1 MLSCR
6 IKSME
11 MGKKTM
17 VEEWEKLKKRNFG
30 ECRPRDTGSVVQHG
44 CPCCVPVLAT
54 LAVLCNTGARVAA
67 PVASK
72 IPSFSYFPLE
82 SDCDVDD

>member
-1 MLSCR
+1 
-6 IKSME
+6 

-17 VEEWEKLKKRNFG
+17 VEEWEKLKIEILVSAGR
-30 ECRPRDTGSVVQHG
+30 
-44 CPCCVPVLAT
+44 AT
-54 LAVLCNTGARVAA
+54 LAVSYDTATRVVALSWANFAYSGSFTTRAVLHNTGTRVAA

-72 IPSFSYFPLE
+72 ILNFSYFPLE